1 MVIGRKIDVR
11 NKDINEMI
19 NPKISPFMLV
29 SLVLIFI
36 NPYIKKSRNPSIVID
51 ISALKNN
58 PFDNI

>member
-29 SLVLIFI
+29 SLVFIFI

-51 ISALKNN
+51 ISALKKN